1 MQSIFGALN
10 LDNARCIAETFSEGF
25 VSYHT
30 MTLRENDLYLAA
42 FGLNTERCSVFLRIQ
57 SECGK
62 LQTRKTLN
70 TKTFYGMR
78 RSLGFPFIENSALI
92 YWKLNLILNTVSQQ
106 ILPFTGLQ

>member
-10 LDNARCIAETFSEGF
+10 LDNARYIAETFSEGF

-30 MTLRENDLYLAA
+30 MALRENDLYLAA